1 MIPAVAF
8 VFLVA
13 AVPQPQ
19 SLTIEEQTEPL
30 GVDDRTPEFAWR
42 YAAGDGAARDQVQTA
57 YRILVATS
65 PGLLRA
71 GKADVW
77 DSGVVRSRQTS
88 YVSYA
93 GPRALASREVCYWTV
108 RTWINGKAGKW
119 APAQRFAM
127 GLLDPA
133 KDWAPA
139 QWIWHGAD
147 PRKEDDY
154 TILRR
159 EFDGPRSAVRARIY
173 VSASHQYML
182 TMNGKRVGRGP
193 NFAYP
198 DHQYYRVHEVELQA
212 GRNVIEA
219 ACHWWGAGQGRP
231 RSSRG
236 FILQLV
242 LAGDS
247 KPLLVS
253 DTSWQASRET
263 RWIAHAGRG
272 RYRNGEGIPAEGV
285 DASRGAGSF
294 EPAVVVPQDAAFPV
308 PVHSQ
313 ETEIEEVEVAPV
325 SLQRVNNE
333 VWVADFGKVYAA
345 YPVVSFPTANV
356 GKLKPVAGYRLD
368 DKGRAV
374 GRAQGTD
381 MAYEFVRSGKPGDVF
396 DPYWYLAFRYLE
408 IDSSGEE
415 RPVVKIITRANRSRN
430 RAAFES
436 SDTMLN
442 RIWELARHSVRF
454 GSQEQFVD
462 TPTREQAQFTYDAYT
477 TSMAA
482 LQLFREHNLGQQALR
497 EFAQSQVKYH
507 MDTGKV
513 NAVYPNG
520 DGKRDIPDWT
530 QSYVIWLW
538 EWYQATGD
546 REILRE
552 LYPVAARV
560 ARWVKGLEHP
570 KSGLIDLGN
579 ADGYVSGIVDWPD
592 RYGYDRSTSQRTV
605 MSVNA
610 WLDYRYAGDLAEWA
624 GNTAEAAEFRS
635 WAARVAERIE
645 GQLWSP
651 AQNAY
656 IDGLNADLSASAH
669 ASQQANAMMVASGLA
684 TRPDRRAGALAR
696 VKAAGFE
703 TSVLLSQFVVRA
715 LGDAGDG
722 AALRN
727 YVANP
732 QGLNWARMVQDGAT
746 FTYENWI
753 GRKRPRSEDSES
765 HPFGAYGAVR
775 ALQEYVLGVRV
786 AAGDRIVVKP
796 VPVGLEWVKGT
807 VPLEGGDLVIEIR
820 KDKELILRVPANVEV
835 EVEWGSKME
844 KRGSGLWILT
854 R

>member
-8 VFLVA
+8 VFLA
-13 AVPQPQ
+13 AAQVPQPQ
-19 SLTIEEQTEPL
+19 SLTVEEQTEPL

-42 YAAGDGAARDQVQTA
+42 YGDTAARNQVQTA
-57 YRILVATS
+57 YQILVATS
-65 PGLLRA
+65 PRLLRA
-71 GKADVW
+71 NKADVW
-77 DSGVVRSRQTS
+77 DSGVVRSRQTA

-93 GPRALASREVCYWTV
+93 GQRALASRDVCYWTV
-108 RTWINGKAGKW
+108 RTWINGKGGRW

-139 QWIWHGAD
+139 QWIWRSGTGQ
-147 PRKEDDY
+147 PREDDY
-154 TILRR
+154 TILRK
-159 EFDGPRSAVRARIY
+159 EFDAPRSAVRARVY
-173 VSASHQYML
+173 VSASHQYIL
-182 TMNGKRVGRGP
+182 TLNGKRVGRGP

-212 GRNVIEA
+212 GRNVIES

-231 RSSRG
+231 RSERG
-236 FILQLV
+236 FILQLM
-242 LAGDS
+242 LAGDA
-247 KPLLVS
+247 KPFLVS
-253 DTSWQASRET
+253 DGSWQASKET
-263 RWIAHAGRG
+263 RWIAYAGRG
-272 RYRNGEGIPAEGV
+272 RYRNGEGIPKEGV
-285 DASRGAGSF
+285 DASRSPIDF
-294 EPAVVVPQDAAFPV
+294 EPAAAVTGLPV
-308 PVHSQ
+308 PVHGQ

-333 VWVADFGKVYAA
+333 VWVADFGRVYAA
-345 YPVVSFPTANV
+345 YPVVSFPKANA
-356 GKLKPVAGYRLD
+356 GKLKLVAGYRLNER
-368 DKGRAV
+368 GRV
-374 GRAQGTD
+374 EGRAQATD
-381 MAYEFVRSGKPGDVF
+381 MSYEFVRSGKAGDVF

-408 IDSSGEE
+408 IDSGGDE
-415 RPVVKIITRANRSRN
+415 RPVVKILTRANRSRN
-430 RAAFES
+430 RASFGS
-436 SDTMLN
+436 SDSMLS
-442 RIWELARHSVRF
+442 RIWELAQHSVRF

-462 TPTREQAQFTYDAYT
+462 TPTREQAQFAYDAYT

-497 EFAQSQVKYH
+497 EFAQSQAKYH

-560 ARWVKGLEHP
+560 ARWVKGLEHAR
-570 KSGLIDLGN
+570 SGLIDLGS

-610 WLDYRYAGDLAEWA
+610 WLDYKYAGDLAEWV
-624 GNTAEAAEFRS
+624 GNAAEAAEFRG
-635 WAARVAERIE
+635 WASRLGERIE
-645 GQLWSP
+645 GQLWNA

-656 IDGLNADLSASAH
+656 VDGLNADLSASAH
-669 ASQQANAMMVASGLA
+669 ASQQANAMMLVSGIA
-684 TRPDRRAGALAR
+684 ARPERRAGALAR

-732 QGLNWARMVQDGAT
+732 EGLNWARMVQDGAT

-765 HPFGAYGAVR
+765 HPFGAYGAIR
-775 ALQEYVLGVRV
+775 ALQEYVLGVRMG
-786 AAGDRIVVKP
+786 AGGRIVVKP
-796 VPVGLEWVKGT
+796 VPILLDSVKGT
-807 VPLEGGDLVIEIR
+807 VPLEGGDLVVEIR
-820 KDKELILRVPANVEV
+820 KDKELILQVPANVEV
-835 EVEWGSKME
+835 EVEWGSAKVE
-844 KRGSGLWILT
+844 KRGSGRWTLT